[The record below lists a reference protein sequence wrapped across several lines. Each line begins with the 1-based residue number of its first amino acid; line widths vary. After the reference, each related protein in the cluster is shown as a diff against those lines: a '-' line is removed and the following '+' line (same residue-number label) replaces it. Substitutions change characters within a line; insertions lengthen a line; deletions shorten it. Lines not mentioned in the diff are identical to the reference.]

1 VPARAWLPRYAA
13 AIWQDYRTLNRRWTV
28 RHCALQSRCAVAPRH
43 PRRDFANEEQAGY
56 VDIVLQLLAV
66 VGLVLLNG
74 FFVATEFS
82 LVSVRRTRIET
93 LSAEANRRAQHV
105 FSVIKDLDGYIAAT

>member
-1 VPARAWLPRYAA
+1 MPPPLGR
-13 AIWQDYRTLNRRWTV
+13 ITV
-28 RHCALQSRCAVAPRH
+28 RWAGGRSGTVPTSAQIRSRSRH
-43 PRRDFANEEQAGY
+43 AGWDFANEEQAGY